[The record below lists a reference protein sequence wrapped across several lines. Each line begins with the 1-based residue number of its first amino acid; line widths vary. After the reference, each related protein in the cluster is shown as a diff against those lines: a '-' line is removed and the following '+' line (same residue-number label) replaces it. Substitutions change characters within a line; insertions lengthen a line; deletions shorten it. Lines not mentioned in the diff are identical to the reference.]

1 MLYVLEIAMTV
12 LGIVTLVKGQIE
24 FVGGKVVRGA
34 PAYTVGALLSL
45 TCPLVLLAGF
55 VFGLVAEKTQF
66 DLQSPYW
73 PMAVEVAT
81 IAIIAVASFVITAT
95 AAKEPVL
102 QFSLQSLMILMAMIA
117 VVLGV
122 YRGLGWKCLAYYY
135 LLVFAVGPWFAHL
148 LSECLPLRQLY
159 MRVAAGHLLLLLL
172 FIGALKI
179 SVLLMDGQVVLL
191 VGLAA
196 LLLWTPQY
204 MVFFVWRGSFE
215 S

>member
-1 MLYVLEIAMTV
+1 MLYVLEIAMTL
-12 LGIVTLVKGQIE
+12 LGVATLVKGQIE
-24 FVGGKVVRGA
+24 FVGGKIVRRL
-34 PAYTVGALLSL
+34 PAYVVGALLTL

-55 VFGLVAEKTQF
+55 VFALIADNSQL

-73 PMAVEVAT
+73 PIAVE
-81 IAIIAVASFVITAT
+81 IAAISVIAVASFVITAT

-102 QFSLQSLMILMAMIA
+102 QFSLQTLMIVMALVAI
-117 VVLGV
+117 VLGV

-148 LSECLPLRQLY
+148 VSECMPVRQLA

-215 S
+215 N